1 LSIRLMSEV
10 WLTKLPLT
18 EKMVLLVIADHA
30 SDDGTEAWPSQVTIG
45 KKASI
50 SVRTVQRSVNSLVAK
65 GYIWLQKGAGGSATC
80 REDRRPHK
88 YTINLSVLRG
98 DVQTTRKPR
107 GDFEGDDGATIT
119 PDTGRLSRPMNLP
132 KEPSIE
138 PPVVRTLRTE
148 EGIIKA
154 NTPFDLF
161 WKIYPLK
168 VGKGA
173 AKKAWDKALQEADQD
188 SIINGALQY
197 AQDPNRHPSYTAH
210 PSTWLNAG
218 RWADDPLPAR
228 EISPEEKKAQEVES
242 ARLKFERERK
252 ANEAWFAEQEEQRAK
267 AVPMPESIKSLL
279 RKRIPN

>member
-1 LSIRLMSEV
+1 MSEV

-65 GYIWLQKGAGGSATC
+65 GYIWLQKGAGGSAAC

-98 DVQTTRKPR
+98 DVATTRKSR
-107 GDFEGDDGATIT
+107 GDADDVDGATFT

-132 KEPSIE
+132 IEPSKE
-138 PPVVRTLRTE
+138 TPVTRTIRTE
-148 EGIIKA
+148 EGIAKA

-161 WKIYPLK
+161 WKVYPLK
-168 VGKGA
+168 VGKSA
-173 AKKAWDKALQEADQD
+173 AKKAWDKAIQEADHD
-188 SIINGALQY
+188 TIIIGAAQY
-197 AQDPNRHPSYTAH
+197 AEDPNRHPSYTAH

-218 RWADDPLPAR
+218 RWADEPLPPR

-252 ANEAWFAEQEEQRAK
+252 ANEAWFAEQEAQKQK
-267 AVPMPESIKSLL
+267 AVPMPESIKSLI
-279 RKRIPN
+279 RKRVSN

>member
-1 LSIRLMSEV
+1 MSEV

-88 YTINLSVLRG
+88 YTINLSALRG
-98 DVQTTRKPR
+98 DVATTRKPR
-107 GDFEGDDGATIT
+107 GDAGDVDGATFT

-132 KEPSIE
+132 IEPSKE
-138 PPVVRTLRTE
+138 
-148 EGIIKA
+148 
-154 NTPFDLF
+154 TPFDLF
-161 WKIYPLK
+161 WKVYPLK
-168 VGKGA
+168 VGKSA
-173 AKKAWDKALQEADQD
+173 AKKAWDKAVASEDPDLV
-188 SIINGALQY
+188 INGALQY

-218 RWADDPLPAR
+218 RWADDPLPPR

-242 ARLKFERERK
+242 ARLKFERDRK
-252 ANEAWFAEQEEQRAK
+252 ATEAWKAEQEEAKRK
-267 AVPMPESIKSLL
+267 AVPMPESIKSLI
-279 RKRIPN
+279 RKRVPN